1 MSNSPG
7 EVAARFEVREVQYV
21 ASRGWAL
28 CTGNVLEGSA
38 RAGMRGRVA
47 GGLDGDLGGGLDGN
61 PREWPVAAV
70 EYIGDLPR
78 RRTVI
83 ALASEALDMA
93 DAQAWEALMPA
104 GTVIEL
110 LG

>member
-1 MSNSPG
+1 MSNSPQQ
-7 EVAARFEVREVQYV
+7 VAARFEVLEVQYV

-28 CTGNVLEGSA
+28 CTGSVLEGSA
-38 RAGMRGRVA
+38 RVGMRGRVA
-47 GGLDGDLGGGLDGN
+47 AGLNGSENGTL
-61 PREWPVAAV
+61 REWPVAAV
-70 EYIGDLPR
+70 EYIEDFPR

-83 ALASEALDMA
+83 ALAADALDLA

-110 LG
+110 TE

>member
-1 MSNSPG
+1 MSNG
-7 EVAARFEVREVQYV
+7 AQQVAARFEVREVQYV

-28 CTGNVLEGSA
+28 CTGSVLEGDA
-38 RAGMRGRVA
+38 RVGMRGRVA
-47 GGLDGDLGGGLDGN
+47 ARVNGSDNAAL
-61 PREWPVAAV
+61 REWPVAAV
-70 EYIGDLPR
+70 EYIEDFPQ

-83 ALASEALDMA
+83 ALASDALDLS